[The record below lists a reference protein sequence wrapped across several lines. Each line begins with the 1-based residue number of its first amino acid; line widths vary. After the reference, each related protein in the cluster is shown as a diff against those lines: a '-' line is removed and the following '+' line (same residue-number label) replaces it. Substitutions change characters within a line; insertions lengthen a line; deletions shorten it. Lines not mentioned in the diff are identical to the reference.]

1 MSENEETRKILHRV
15 VFYDL
20 LSTPDIEHQRD
31 TYGKIHEAHL
41 SIPLMP
47 GLETVWAPN
56 GYGKT
61 FAMQMLERMW
71 KPTQYSSDQ
80 WTTRGGVHWLSD
92 FLRECQAMVLD
103 ISDSPTSQKIRES
116 SFHDVEELS
125 KTDWTPAGV
134 QRMVPFS
141 LMMARIVEL
150 DSNDQIQEVSDL
162 WIKPNWK
169 NFVTHD
175 IDVEVSR
182 IPMFASYELKFS
194 ELLLSADTHG
204 NYHQRRGSEHSRRGE
219 LESRFLLELNSDR
232 KDPLEIILIAEEV
245 AELSIIRGLR
255 MLETCITHHTN
266 NFTSRQHNLFLRSQ
280 KALFRRHSRAILDY
294 LFVDE
299 EAQSFITERD
309 SWNKTP
315 GFGMVSGTELSFLE
329 KSGLDL
335 SKLIE
340 ETENE
345 YWNPIIPPTF
355 NWLMFPISD
364 GDLPLPYN
372 YSEVPHEDEIHSE
385 RWGWVSDDGEL
396 ISGVSTR
403 DRRPP
408 IPFEL
413 ATGSSID
420 LEMSNEINS
429 LMEVLRTTK
438 IDYVEIPKESLE
450 FFENPDRATQKVT
463 EITNNLD
470 TSKIQMIEDKINDV
484 LRMKGDT
491 DPWSRKVSLASTLSR
506 NSFANGSIIR
516 VKTPFDFDT
525 KEARI
530 IRLNRGKELKLE
542 IPHQESHS
550 QQIKLFIPSNWQNL
564 ARFTEQM
571 KSRIEKEKDVISEW
585 KKELA
590 KAESNV
596 ATFEEDFVKDGA
608 LEQFNKLTEQKK
620 NIQAELETRI
630 TLNQK
635 MKRKDTKENR
645 ALLAEL
651 EKIEKEMSRI
661 RRDIPP
667 DSFRY
672 RRQSGKEQLALVAEI
687 LNELQKTLAFY
698 EESYLILKMFK
709 LEDYEIPDVD
719 RDNPLH
725 FLHTQ
730 LSHLG
735 QITDLE
741 QETLE
746 KYESDSSK
754 FTSTLRNKT
763 MFEAYISKLN
773 WMKDTLERQRKTRF
787 EVESPYRNTP
797 LRKDVLSFGQKST
810 ILTELYLGT
819 FEALSAPSSDI
830 DEDSFN
836 ENRYC
841 LIIDEPEVGRSE
853 YSLNHLITR
862 LISSKTAHD
871 AELNN
876 SVVVLSH
883 RNKLL
888 KQVSGKYHLL
898 QPVDIGYQT
907 EEE

>member
-1 MSENEETRKILHRV
+1 
-15 VFYDL
+15 
-20 LSTPDIEHQRD
+20 
-31 TYGKIHEAHL
+31 
-41 SIPLMP
+41 
-47 GLETVWAPN
+47 
-56 GYGKT
+56 
-61 FAMQMLERMW
+61 
-71 KPTQYSSDQ
+71 
-80 WTTRGGVHWLSD
+80 
-92 FLRECQAMVLD
+92 
-103 ISDSPTSQKIRES
+103 
-116 SFHDVEELS
+116 
-125 KTDWTPAGV
+125 
-134 QRMVPFS
+134 
-141 LMMARIVEL
+141 
-150 DSNDQIQEVSDL
+150 
-162 WIKPNWK
+162 
-169 NFVTHD
+169 
-175 IDVEVSR
+175 
-182 IPMFASYELKFS
+182 
-194 ELLLSADTHG
+194 
-204 NYHQRRGSEHSRRGE
+204 
-219 LESRFLLELNSDR
+219 
-232 KDPLEIILIAEEV
+232 
-245 AELSIIRGLR
+245 
-255 MLETCITHHTN
+255 
-266 NFTSRQHNLFLRSQ
+266 
-280 KALFRRHSRAILDY
+280 
-294 LFVDE
+294 
-299 EAQSFITERD
+299 
-309 SWNKTP
+309 
-315 GFGMVSGTELSFLE
+315 
-329 KSGLDL
+329 
-335 SKLIE
+335 
-340 ETENE
+340 
-345 YWNPIIPPTF
+345 
-355 NWLMFPISD
+355 
-364 GDLPLPYN
+364 
-372 YSEVPHEDEIHSE
+372 
-385 RWGWVSDDGEL
+385 
-396 ISGVSTR
+396 
-403 DRRPP
+403 
-408 IPFEL
+408 
-413 ATGSSID
+413 
-420 LEMSNEINS
+420 
-429 LMEVLRTTK
+429 
-438 IDYVEIPKESLE
+438 
-450 FFENPDRATQKVT
+450 
-463 EITNNLD
+463 
-470 TSKIQMIEDKINDV
+470 
-484 LRMKGDT
+484 
-491 DPWSRKVSLASTLSR
+491 
-506 NSFANGSIIR
+506 
-516 VKTPFDFDT
+516 
-525 KEARI
+525 
-530 IRLNRGKELKLE
+530 
-542 IPHQESHS
+542 
-550 QQIKLFIPSNWQNL
+550 
-564 ARFTEQM
+564 M

-585 KKELA
+585 QKELA
-590 KAESNV
+590 KAAINV
-596 ATFEEDFVKDGA
+596 ATFEEDFVNPGA

-735 QITDLE
+735 QITDLP
-741 QETLE
+741 QSDITL
-746 KYESDSSK
+746 D
-754 FTSTLRNKT
+754 LRPLSMRQKT
-763 MFEAYISKLN
+763 MFDAYISKLN
-773 WMKDTLERQRKTRF
+773 WMKDTLEIQREPRF

-871 AELNN
+871 DELNN